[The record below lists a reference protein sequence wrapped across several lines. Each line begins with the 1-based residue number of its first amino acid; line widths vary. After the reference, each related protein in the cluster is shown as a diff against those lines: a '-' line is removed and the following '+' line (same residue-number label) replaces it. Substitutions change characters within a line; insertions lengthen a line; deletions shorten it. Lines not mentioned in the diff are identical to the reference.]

1 MCPYLAFDYEL
12 APSRLH
18 NVSSW
23 MQGNRKEI
31 YIYATAVIICKEQFG
46 AEDLKKDKK
55 VANIFATKSRNAR
68 DCTSYALWPF
78 EVFLTRSK

>member
-1 MCPYLAFDYEL
+1 MPMIHNEWRNSVNFLMCPYLAFDYEL

-31 YIYATAVIICKEQFG
+31 YIYATAVIICKEQFE

-55 VANIFATKSRNAR
+55 SGQYF
-68 DCTSYALWPF
+68 WH
-78 EVFLTRSK
+78 